1 MRLSVIVPGCNTPEN
16 WWRRCVESLLKTGA
30 DEIVCIDDGSRV
42 RPDFLNEYP
51 VKTIF
56 REKNEGLAAVRNA
69 ALEVAQGEFV
79 TFVDSDDE
87 VEPETF
93 NRCLSQLEK
102 TGADIAVYGVRVIW
116 VGDGLAKEDV
126 PTFDIQGRQLTPTD
140 VKALYDG
147 CLLNYSCNKVY
158 RRSFLVKNGLRF
170 ERDGMP
176 CEDIIFNLSCILAGA
191 KFCMVPYVGYVYY
204 RTRGTLLSK
213 YKQSG
218 KIGLMLADKM
228 WKRYKIENPGEREVL
243 GEMGELS
250 ETVRM
255 AEDWRNIWLPGSP
268 FGLLR
273 RWEWLKQH
281 PQLGGAGAFAKMML
295 FMLVRRYFYFRPLR
309 RVHTKRLFPTARD
322 WQEEYRRWK

>member
-1 MRLSVIVPGCNTPEN
+1 MKLSLIVPGYNTPER

-30 DEIVCIDDGSRV
+30 DEIICIDDGSKV
-42 RPDFLNEYP
+42 RPGFLSEYP

-56 REKNEGLAAVRNA
+56 RERNEGLSAVRNA
-69 ALEVAQGEFV
+69 ALEVAHGDFV

-93 NRCLSQLEK
+93 SRCLTQLEK
-102 TGADIAVYGVRVIW
+102 TGADVAVYGVRVIW

-126 PTFDIQGRQLTPTD
+126 PTFDIQGRTLMPAD

-158 RRSFLVKNGLRF
+158 RRSFLEKNCLRF

-218 KIGLMLADKM
+218 KVGLMLADQM
-228 WKRYKIENPGEREVL
+228 WKRYKAENPGAHDVL
-243 GEMGELS
+243 GDVGEMTEDVQL
-250 ETVRM
+250 

-268 FGLLR
+268 FGLAS
-273 RWEWLKQH
+273 RWTWLMQH
-281 PQLGGAGAFAKMML
+281 PQLGGIKTFVKMMC
-295 FMLVRRYFYFRPLR
+295 FMFVRRHFYVRLLR
-309 RVHTKRLFPTARD
+309 RMHTKRLYPQAFEWD
-322 WQEEYRRWK
+322 EK